1 MEIPL
6 SIAESV
12 IQPIDIDPYWIVG
25 FTEGDGCFFLTVSE
39 KKNTQ
44 VKMGYQV
51 SQHVRDTLLIK
62 SFQ

>member
-1 MEIPL
+1 MEIPS